1 MKVFGYE
8 LCAPAYVYFIVAV
21 IVTLVLFLLNAS
33 VDRIFPL
40 LSQLFF
46 IAICAL
52 ILTFICSLGEE
63 GKVGTTVSWIIT
75 GLFLCMTCLGVL
87 GAITG
92 TGGISTPAGDLGY
105 PTMA

>member
-8 LCAPAYVYFIVAV
+8 LCAPAYVYFAVAV
-21 IVTLVLFLLNAS
+21 IVTLVIFLLNAS
-33 VDRIFPL
+33 VSNILPL

-63 GKVGTTVSWIIT
+63 GKVGTTISWVIT

-87 GAITG
+87 GAVTG
-92 TGGISTPAGDLGY
+92 TGGISTPMGTIGN
-105 PTMA
+105 PESI